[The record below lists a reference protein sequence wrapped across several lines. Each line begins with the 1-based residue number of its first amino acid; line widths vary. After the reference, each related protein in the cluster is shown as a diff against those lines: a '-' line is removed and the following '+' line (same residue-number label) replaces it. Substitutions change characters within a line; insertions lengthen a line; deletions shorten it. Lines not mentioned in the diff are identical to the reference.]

1 MPSRFPNGGLNDR
14 HAVMNRSSASIY
26 LRVVEH
32 AEGAW
37 RRGPPQRSGLSSEKA
52 IAAALRGLSVR
63 ELPFAAHH
71 VVPPAT
77 QRMVARS
84 RRADVSPWG
93 VGFGAKV
100 KIAVSRAAQ
109 RSLQAA
115 PVGCEVAKASAYQSE
130 DVLYAHAEAACL
142 AVEASSAPLCGPHG
156 PPRALPG
163 RLKFCARA
171 VPRYA
176 ARFLAEGMDKPGHA
190 GLALVEAAQEV
201 DAEAPPQECGLLATA
216 RERESGLARV
226 AGVAR
231 VGSRIPPK
239 GLPELLASAAGFLR
253 KACRRRHICE
263 RGRGENAMTWRCP
276 WHFCSALVRTLV
288 WAGRTKEADEELRR
302 LEKDRHSFGLTSRSA
317 GASECAHLPRFFRF
331 RTVDFENA
339 SYCLIP

>member
-1 MPSRFPNGGLNDR
+1 MTVIESELDTD
-14 HAVMNRSSASIY
+14 
-26 LRVVEH
+26 RVVKN
-32 AEGAW
+32 GVC
-37 RRGPPQRSGLSSEKA
+37 R
-52 IAAALRGLSVR
+52 
-63 ELPFAAHH
+63 
-71 VVPPAT
+71 VV
-77 QRMVARS
+77 S
-84 RRADVSPWG
+84 L
-93 VGFGAKV
+93 
-100 KIAVSRAAQ
+100 VSRAVAIVNYE
-109 RSLQAA
+109 AA

-156 PPRALPG
+156 PPWALPG
-163 RLKFCARA
+163 RLKFCVRA

-201 DAEAPPQECGLLATA
+201 DTQSPPQEGGLLATA

-239 GLPELLASAAGFLR
+239 NGLPELLASAAGFLR

-317 GASECAHLPRFFRF
+317 GASECAHLPRFF
-331 RTVDFENA
+331 
-339 SYCLIP
+339 